1 MKTEYVNV
9 NGYLIPKL
17 KSSAAAAETIGKYGM
32 MRARYLDE
40 QRPMERDQMLLDG
53 TLARHLADIDR
64 EAHRQVDNLTQAL
77 VEQAAINEAMKCRD
91 PLEWA
96 AAMQGL
102 QAQAEEIVCA
112 ELIYAEKDG
121 TEAPKLPGE

>member
-1 MKTEYVNV
+1 MKMEYVNL

-17 KSSAAAAETIGKYGM
+17 ENGPITDNTIGKYGM

-40 QRPMERDQMLLDG
+40 HRPMERDQMLLDG
-53 TLARHLADIDR
+53 TLAQHLTDIDR

-112 ELIYAEKDG
+112 ELIYAEENTNDSLS
-121 TEAPKLPGE
+121 LPGK

>member
-1 MKTEYVNV
+1 MKMEYVNL

-17 KSSAAAAETIGKYGM
+17 ENGPITDNTIGKYGM

-40 QRPMERDQMLLDG
+40 HRPMERDQMLLDG
-53 TLARHLADIDR
+53 TLAQHLTDIDR

-77 VEQAAINEAMKCRD
+77 AERAAINEAMKCRD
-91 PLEWA
+91 PLKWA

-121 TEAPKLPGE
+121 TEAPKFPGK

>member
-1 MKTEYVNV
+1 MKTDYVNV

-17 KSSAAAAETIGKYGM
+17 KSSAAAVGTIGKYGM

-40 QRPMERDQMLLDG
+40 HRPMAQ
-53 TLARHLADIDR
+53 HLADIDR
-64 EAHRQVDNLTQAL
+64 EAHRQVEDLTQAL
-77 VEQAAINEAMKCRD
+77 AAQAAINEAMKCRD
-91 PLEWA
+91 PLKWA

-112 ELIYAEKDG
+112 ELIYAEENTDDSLS
-121 TEAPKLPGE
+121 LPGK